1 MQFNETSLSPELI
14 EAVERMGFSEMTEI
28 QEKAIPPLLEGRD
41 IIGKSNT
48 GTGKTA
54 AFSLPII
61 EKITEASHR
70 FVNALILCPTREL
83 AMQACEEIGK
93 FSKFKKCVKPVAVYG
108 GASMERQI
116 YALKNG
122 ANIVIGTPGRV
133 LDHLRRRTLKLQNLS
148 TIVLDEADEMLNM
161 GFREDI
167 EAVLAEI
174 PQERQTVLF
183 SATMPPAILQIT
195 NQYQKEPIMISIKS
209 AAKTVDAIE
218 QFYVSVPM
226 GRKTDALHLLIT
238 DKKPQSAMIFCN
250 TKKMVDELTEA
261 LINRGFPAIGLH
273 GDMKQSQ
280 RTQVMNS
287 VKSGRSTILIAT
299 DVAARGIDVKGI
311 DMVFNYDLPQDHEYY
326 IHRIGRT
333 GRAGKSGTAYSI
345 VSGRKQELELRDI
358 SRYTKADIKEA
369 AIPTANV
376 IKENAISSMKESILE
391 SCNDVISE
399 DARKLAESL
408 VETGI
413 SAEELLSAILNNQ
426 VNSIMK
432 TLPLFDIPRPI
443 RRRND
448 KKQEMRNTVRV
459 HINVGRKERMAP
471 NFILGALVDATGLS
485 GSEFGKIDIY
495 DKYTT
500 VEVPKEEA
508 DFILDAMQQEKI
520 NGHKVAVKI
529 HEERSGKSEFAY
541 QSGRHDRRDHRD
553 HKDRKNSSRSYN
565 SRGHE
570 KNHRSGD
577 FNRKRRKG

>member
-1 MQFNETSLSPELI
+1 MQFNETDLSGELL
-14 EAVERMGFSEMTEI
+14 EAVEKMGFSEMTEI
-28 QEKAIPPLLEGRD
+28 QEKAIPSLLEGRD
-41 IIGKSNT
+41 VIGKSNT

-61 EKITEASHR
+61 EKISEDSR
-70 FVNALILCPTREL
+70 RYVNALILCPTREL
-83 AMQACEEIGK
+83 AMQACEEICK

-133 LDHLRRRTLKLQNLS
+133 LDHLRRRTLKLNNLS

-167 EAVLAEI
+167 EAVLSEA
-174 PQERQTVLF
+174 PDERQTVLF

-195 NQYQKEPIMISIKS
+195 KQYQTDPVMVKIES
-209 AAKTVDAIE
+209 ASKTVDLIE

-226 GRKTDALHLLIT
+226 GRKTDALHLLLT
-238 DKKPQSAMIFCN
+238 DKKPQSTMIFCN

-261 LINRGFPAIGLH
+261 LISRGFPAIGLH
-273 GDMKQSQ
+273 GDMKQTQ

-333 GRAGKSGTAYSI
+333 GRAGKCGAAYSI
-345 VSGRKQELELRDI
+345 ISGRKQELELRDI

-369 AIPTANV
+369 AIPTSSV
-376 IKENAISSMKESILE
+376 IKENAIESMKESILE
-391 SCNDVISE
+391 SCSMPISE

-413 SAEELLSAILNNQ
+413 SAEDLLSAILSKQ
-426 VNSIMK
+426 VTDTMK

-443 RRRND
+443 TRRNG
-448 KKQEMRNTVRV
+448 KRQETRNTVRV

-495 DKYTT
+495 DKFTT
-500 VEVPKEEA
+500 VEVPKDEA

-520 NGHKVAVKI
+520 NGHKVSVKI
-529 HEERSGKSEFAY
+529 HEERGGKSDSFR
-541 QSGRHDRRDHRD
+541 SGGRDRHDRR
-553 HKDRKNSSRSYN
+553 SSGSKSYSG
-565 SRGHE
+565 SRGHD
-570 KNHRSGD
+570 KNRRQSD

>member
-1 MQFNETSLSPELI
+1 MQFNETDLSKELL

-28 QEKAIPPLLEGRD
+28 QEKSIPPLLEGRD
-41 IIGKSNT
+41 VIGKSNT

-61 EKITEASHR
+61 EKITEESRHY
-70 FVNALILCPTREL
+70 VNALILCPTREL
-83 AMQACEEIGK
+83 AMQACEEICK
-93 FSKFKKCVKPVAVYG
+93 FSKFKKYVKPVAVYG
-108 GASMERQI
+108 GASMDRQI

-133 LDHLRRRTLKLQNLS
+133 LDHLRRRTLKLKNLS

-174 PQERQTVLF
+174 PEERQTVLF

-195 NQYQKEPIMISIKS
+195 KQYQKDPVMVKIES
-209 AAKTVDAIE
+209 AAKTVDLIE

-226 GRKTDALHLLIT
+226 GRKTDALHLLLT
-238 DKKPQSAMIFCN
+238 DKKPQSTMIFCN

-261 LINRGFPAIGLH
+261 LISRGFPAIGLH
-273 GDMKQSQ
+273 GDMKQAQ

-358 SRYTKADIKEA
+358 SRYTKADITEV
-369 AIPTANV
+369 PV
-376 IKENAISSMKESILE
+376 PSSSEIKENALSSMKAEILE
-391 SCNDVISE
+391 SVNGSISD
-399 DARKLAESL
+399 DAKHLAESL
-408 VETGI
+408 IETGV
-413 SAEELLSAILNNQ
+413 SAEELLSAILSKQ
-426 VNSIMK
+426 VADAMK
-432 TLPLFDIPRPI
+432 TLPLFDVPRPI
-443 RRRND
+443 TRKNGR
-448 KKQEMRNTVRV
+448 KQEVRNTVRV

-471 NFILGALVDATGLS
+471 NFILGALVDATGLA

-495 DKYTT
+495 DKFTT

-508 DFILDAMQQEKI
+508 DFILDTMQNEKI
-520 NGHKVAVKI
+520 NGHKVSVKL
-529 HEERSGKSEFAY
+529 HEERAGKGGNLR
-541 QSGRHDRRDHRD
+541 SGRPNDRRDYRKGGSKSFGSKGSDKKHRQ
-553 HKDRKNSSRSYN
+553 
-565 SRGHE
+565 
-570 KNHRSGD
+570 GD
-577 FNRKRRKG
+577 FNRRKRKG

>member
-1 MQFNETSLSPELI
+1 MQFNETDLSAEIL

-28 QEKAIPPLLEGRD
+28 QEKSIPPLLEGRD
-41 IIGKSNT
+41 VIGKSNT

-61 EKITEASHR
+61 EKITEESR
-70 FVNALILCPTREL
+70 RYVNALILCPTREL
-83 AMQACEEIGK
+83 AMQACEEICK

-116 YALKNG
+116 HALKNG

-174 PQERQTVLF
+174 PEERQTVLF

-195 NQYQKEPIMISIKS
+195 KQYQTDPVMVKIQS
-209 AAKTVDAIE
+209 AAKTVDLID

-226 GRKTDALHLLIT
+226 GRKTDALHLLLT
-238 DKKPQSAMIFCN
+238 DKKPQSTMIFCN

-261 LINRGFPAIGLH
+261 LISRGFPAIGLH
-273 GDMKQSQ
+273 GDMKQAQ

-287 VKSGRSTILIAT
+287 FKSGRSTILIAT

-333 GRAGKSGTAYSI
+333 GRAGKAGTAYSI

-369 AIPTANV
+369 AIPSSAEIKAN
-376 IKENAISSMKESILE
+376 ALSAMKESIIE
-391 SCNDVISE
+391 SCNAEISE
-399 DARKLAESL
+399 DAKRLAEGL
-408 VETGI
+408 IETGT
-413 SAEELLSAILNNQ
+413 SAEELLSAILQKQ
-426 VNSIMK
+426 VSDTMK
-432 TLPLFDIPRPI
+432 TLPLFDVPRPI
-443 RRRND
+443 TRKNGER
-448 KKQEMRNTVRV
+448 QELRNTVRV

-471 NFILGALVDATGLS
+471 NFILGALVDATGLA

-495 DKYTT
+495 DKFTT

-508 DFILDAMQQEKI
+508 DFVLDAMQNEKI
-520 NGHKVAVKI
+520 NGHSVSVKL
-529 HEERSGKSEFAY
+529 HEERAPKY
-541 QSGRHDRRDHRD
+541 
-553 HKDRKNSSRSYN
+553 NSSRHGSFERRDRRGGSSKSFG
-565 SRGHE
+565 SRGYD
-570 KNHRSGD
+570 K
-577 FNRKRRKG
+577 KRRQENYNNKKKRKG